1 MNKVRGTSGVIC
13 AVLSSA
19 TFGMIPL
26 FSVPLLDAGLAS
38 SSILCYRFLLATVMM
53 AFVMFVSG
61 REFKLHRATFGIV
74 LLLSLLYAAT
84 AILLIE
90 SYKYIPSGVAT
101 TIHFLYPLAVT
112 LIMSFIFREST
123 TVATYIAV
131 VMSLAGV
138 ALLAWGKHLE
148 GDFPR
153 GVVLALSTVVTYA
166 LYIVGVMKS
175 RAANVDT
182 IVLTFYVL
190 LFGAVF
196 FFLYAFATDGVE
208 PIRNW
213 NNWRDIILLAFV
225 STVISDLLLVMAIKR
240 IGSTMTSIL
249 GSMEPLTAVIIGV
262 VYFNEH
268 FDLASVVGLILIIV
282 AVTLVIISS
291 GKQVSHNS

>member
-53 AFVMFVSG
+53 AFVMFISG

-123 TVATYIAV
+123 TVATYVAV

-138 ALLAWGKHLE
+138 ALLAWGKHIE

-291 GKQVSHNS
+291 GKQVPHNS

>member
-61 REFKLHRATFGIV
+61 REFKLHRATFGIG

-112 LIMSFIFREST
+112 IIMSFIFREST
-123 TVATYIAV
+123 SVATYVAV

-138 ALLAWGKHLE
+138 ALLAWGKHFE

-262 VYFNEH
+262 AYFNEH

>member
-1 MNKVRGTSGVIC
+1 MDKVRGTSGVIC

-61 REFKLHRATFGIV
+61 REFKLHRGTFGIV

-123 TVATYIAV
+123 TVATYVAV

-291 GKQVSHNS
+291 GKQISHNS

>member
-123 TVATYIAV
+123 TVATYVAV

-175 RAANVDT
+175 RAANIDT

-213 NNWRDIILLAFV
+213 NSWRDIILLAFV

-268 FDLASVVGLILIIV
+268 FDLASIVGLILIIV

-291 GKQVSHNS
+291 GKQISHNS

>member
-123 TVATYIAV
+123 SVATYVAV

-138 ALLAWGKHLE
+138 ALLAWGKHFE

-262 VYFNEH
+262 AYFNEH